1 MTNEEARDQI
11 VIFMCDEQK
20 VINDRDK
27 QALEMAI
34 KALEQ
39 EPKWIPVS
47 ERLPLLR
54 GSYKISDDVLI
65 TNGYEIDMGYL
76 VRRKVKSFWHYYGS
90 DIEVG
95 INDEDNDAIAWMPL
109 PKPYEPQESEE

>member
-39 EPKWIPVS
+39 EPETGYWEWVTEDKYRCSNCNSETRVDECLNEPMYEFCPFCGCKMSEIPT
-47 ERLPLLR
+47 
-54 GSYKISDDVLI
+54 GS
-65 TNGYEIDMGYL
+65 
-76 VRRKVKSFWHYYGS
+76 
-90 DIEVG
+90 
-95 INDEDNDAIAWMPL
+95 
-109 PKPYEPQESEE
+109 ESEE